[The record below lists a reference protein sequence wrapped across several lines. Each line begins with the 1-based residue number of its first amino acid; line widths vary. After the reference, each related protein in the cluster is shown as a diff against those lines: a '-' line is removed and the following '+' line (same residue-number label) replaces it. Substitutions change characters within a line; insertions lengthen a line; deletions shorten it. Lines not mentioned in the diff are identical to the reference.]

1 MRRTDELHLDYP
13 FAGSRML
20 MGLLQA
26 EGHEVGRLHVSRLWQ
41 RLRGP
46 CLVGRYLGFYNG
58 TRPHSSLGGRTPD
71 QAWLNQPTPIP
82 ARRHNHGGDPLSSSP
97 DIVQTNRA
105 TSLSTTQRLPNT
117 HCGAKERSRVPVRA
131 PGSSSRRMDAVAAS
145 SSRPHDGAK
154 EGSDA
159 ERRRTLWLPLGETPD
174 SSWADYAGLPR
185 TCA

>member
-1 MRRTDELHLDYP
+1 MIDRERELGVGRQAKALGISRGSVYYLPRPTSDADLVLMRRIDELHLDYP

-20 MGLLQA
+20 MGLLKA

-105 TSLSTTQRLPNT
+105 TSLSTTPRLPNT

-131 PGSSSRRMDAVAAS
+131 PGSSSRRMDAGRS
-145 SSRPHDGAK
+145 QQ
-154 EGSDA
+154 
-159 ERRRTLWLPLGETPD
+159 
-174 SSWADYAGLPR
+174 
-185 TCA
+185 